1 MSITSRRPPA
11 TVPWNALAMPA
22 TTLLSPDER
31 RTRVALLAC
40 LLACGAFP
48 LVMLAAR
55 TTVSDQLSYTF
66 LVWNLF
72 LAGIPVLLALAFE
85 TALRHR
91 RELVAAIVGVGWL
104 LFFPNSP
111 YLMTDLIHL
120 QERPPTPL
128 WFDALILVSAA
139 VAGLLAGFVSLHLVQ
154 SAVGVRWSRAWGWV
168 VAVTVLG
175 LSGFGVYLGR
185 FARYNS
191 WDVLTRPRSLLY
203 DVGSS
208 VGPSGGG
215 RAVVVTALFS
225 SFLLC
230 SYATVRLLSGIGPS
244 RSRT

>member
-1 MSITSRRPPA
+1 MPST
-11 TVPWNALAMPA
+11 ALLTP
-22 TTLLSPDER
+22 TER
-31 RTRVALLAC
+31 RTRVLLLGC
-40 LLACGAFP
+40 LLCCGAFP

-55 TTVSDQLSYTF
+55 ATVNEQLSYSF

-72 LAGIPVLLALAFE
+72 LAGIPVLLALGFE

-91 RELVAAIVGVGWL
+91 HTVVATVAGVGWL

-111 YLMTDLIHL
+111 YLVTDLIHL
-120 QERPPTPL
+120 RERPPTPL

-139 VAGLLAGFVSLHLVQ
+139 VAGLLAGFVSLFLVQ
-154 SAVGVRWSRAWGWV
+154 SAVAARWSRAWGWL
-168 VAVTVLG
+168 VAVLVLG

-203 DVGSS
+203 DVGAG
-208 VGPSGGG
+208 VPANDNV

-225 SFLLC
+225 TFLLL
-230 SYATVRLLSGIGPS
+230 SYAVVRLLSELGGGPNVAAAAAPGAP
-244 RSRT
+244 RRPGRPGAP